1 MGVVILALTSGYKKH
16 MIRFIF
22 IFISFIYFTEL
33 YSQDIVVQ
41 KVSEILPTFGYNYK
55 KGKVVWIDFPVKLLV
70 KNESDNEVSI
80 NSAFYYGYVIKY
92 SINRKR
98 WDYRLL
104 YKCNEEDSIVGYV
117 NVVDDIDSKA
127 QKEYYIFT
135 RHPVDVKDDFQV
147 LFKDIIAERSKD
159 SINNIW
165 CIHPSCLSKFQ
176 NEYLRNLIA
185 NDSVRIH
192 LYSKEK
198 DQFSV
203 KLPLDVNKVIHQ

>member
-22 IFISFIYFTEL
+22 IFISFIYFSEL

-104 YKCNEEDSIVGYV
+104 YKYNEEDSIVGYV
-117 NVVDDIDSKA
+117 NVVDDIDSRA

-165 CIHPSCLSKFQ
+165 RIHPSCLSKFQ

-198 DQFSV
+198 DLFSV

>member
-22 IFISFIYFTEL
+22 IFISFIYFSEL

-104 YKCNEEDSIVGYV
+104 YKYNEEDSIVGYV
-117 NVVDDIDSKA
+117 NVVDDIDSRA

-147 LFKDIIAERSKD
+147 LFKDIIAERSKY

-165 CIHPSCLSKFQ
+165 RIHPSCLSKFQ

-198 DQFSV
+198 DLFSV